1 MTTDLDFPV
10 DITRTQRKKSVSIQ
24 VKPNLVRVLA
34 PKHLSEAK
42 LQALIAKRRP
52 WIQKQIAAIQKAPP
66 FLPKEYIN
74 GECFNYLG
82 NTYPLK
88 VVASDANSVKLV
100 QGHLKVSET
109 PGANTKGL
117 LEDWF
122 RQEASVQLRS
132 KTARYCEVIK
142 VEPKSIRVKAY
153 KARWGSCSSKGEVSY
168 NWRIVMA
175 PHEVIDYVVVH
186 ELSHLKELNHSPRFW
201 RQVESICPD
210 YRLHR
215 TWLKHNGHLLKL

>member
-1 MTTDLDFPV
+1 MTAELDFPV

-24 VKPNLVRVLA
+24 LKPNLVRVLA
-34 PKHLSEAK
+34 PKHLSEAN

-66 FLPKEYIN
+66 FLPKQYIN

-109 PGANTKGL
+109 PGANTKRL

-132 KTARYCEVIK
+132 KTERYCEVIK
-142 VEPKSIRVKAY
+142 VEPKSMRVKAY
-153 KARWGSCSSKGEVSY
+153 KARWGSCSSNGEVSY

-186 ELSHLKELNHSPRFW
+186 ELCHLKHPNHSPAYWKSVKR
-201 RQVESICPD
+201 EISD
-210 YRLHR
+210 YEVCRR
-215 TWLKHNGHLLKL
+215 WLKEHGASLVI